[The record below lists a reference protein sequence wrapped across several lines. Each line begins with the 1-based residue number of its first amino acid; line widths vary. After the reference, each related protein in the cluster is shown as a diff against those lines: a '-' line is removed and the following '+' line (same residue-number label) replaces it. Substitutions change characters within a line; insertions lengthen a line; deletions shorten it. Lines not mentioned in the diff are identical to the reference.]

1 MKAREYIEHQYL
13 PWILFLDSKDTI
25 KHFTVGKEE
34 YLCELYNHI
43 SKEFKALERYELFM
57 FRVEFSKLMSPF
69 GMLNVIAVKTPEAR
83 LQGES
88 SMLIV
93 LYNDSHLLYYTVDY
107 VMDITY
113 AIKKYHNKK
122 VTTIDNT
129 EFNYKEIIK
138 KITNDLLING

>member
-88 SMLIV
+88 SMLII
-93 LYNDSHLLYYTVDY
+93 LYNDTQLLYYTVDY

-129 EFNYKEIIK
+129 EFNYKEILK